1 MSLENK
7 INSMEGWCTGFK
19 ANIISNLTKKIQD
32 NNGSCTAIE
41 IGVFGGRSL
50 LALGYQL
57 NQPSHVFGVDP
68 YSAQESVNHQ
78 IEQANINYWSH
89 VDYNKIKNGAFN
101 GIREKQD
108 VISMLV
114 MTSAQASKLFAD
126 GLFDVIHLDGNH
138 SEETSCMDVELWFS
152 KLKKGG
158 YWIMDDANWETTQRA
173 INLLKEKGLV
183 EIENYKE
190 WSIYIKQ

>member
-1 MSLENK
+1 
-7 INSMEGWCTGFK
+7 
-19 ANIISNLTKKIQD
+19 
-32 NNGSCTAIE
+32 
-41 IGVFGGRSL
+41 
-50 LALGYQL
+50 
-57 NQPSHVFGVDP
+57 
-68 YSAQESVNHQ
+68 
-78 IEQANINYWSH
+78 
-89 VDYNKIKNGAFN
+89 
-101 GIREKQD
+101 
-108 VISMLV
+108 MLV
-114 MTSAQASKLFAD
+114 MTSAQASKLFTD

-158 YWIMDDANWETTQRA
+158 YWIMDDANWETTQKA

>member
-32 NNGSCTAIE
+32 NNGSCTAVE

-68 YSAQESVNHQ
+68 YSAQESLNHQ
-78 IEQANINYWSH
+78 VEQANINYWSKI
-89 VDYNKIKNGAFN
+89 DYDKIKNGAFN

-126 GLFDVIHLDGNH
+126 ELFDVIHLDGNH

-158 YWIMDDANWETTQRA
+158 YWIMDDTHWETTQRA